1 MRRVRARTVTAGHND
16 ASGKLEASARPGV
29 RGWPAQCPDRDAIAV
44 RQQLPGAGDAGT
56 MGAALGD
63 GVGFLPMAGGV
74 FGSVRI
80 AEIESVGHAE

>member
-1 MRRVRARTVTAGHND
+1 
-16 ASGKLEASARPGV
+16 
-29 RGWPAQCPDRDAIAV
+29 V

-56 MGAALGD
+56 MGAVLGD